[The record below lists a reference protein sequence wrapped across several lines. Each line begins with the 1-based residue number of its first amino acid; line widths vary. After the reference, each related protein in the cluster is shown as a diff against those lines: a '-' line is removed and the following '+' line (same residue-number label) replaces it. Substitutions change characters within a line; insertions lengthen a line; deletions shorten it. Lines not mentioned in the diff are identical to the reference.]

1 MNFLTDML
9 RNVLVL
15 MLALAGLAMAFVL
28 MVSTAIALGVM
39 YLVARVRGKPFAPA
53 AFWQARRNGMQWGFV
68 RPGAA
73 ARQPGTHEA
82 SAQQQSSSAQPQPL
96 RQRYRDLGVTD
107 VEARDL
113 S

>member
-1 MNFLTDML
+1 MNFLTDLL

-39 YLVARVRGKPFAPA
+39 YVVARVRGKPFAPA
-53 AFWQARRNGMQWGFV
+53 AFWQARRNGMQWGFA

-73 ARQPGTHEA
+73 PRHPEEHDA
-82 SAQQQSSSAQPQPL
+82 SAQQPSAARPQPL

-107 VEARDL
+107 VEARDV

>member
-1 MNFLTDML
+1 MNSLTNLL

-39 YLVARVRGKPFAPA
+39 YVVARVRGKPFAPA

-73 ARQPGTHEA
+73 SRQPGNHEA
-82 SAQQQSSSAQPQPL
+82 SAQQQPASQPQPL

>member
-1 MNFLTDML
+1 MNFLSNLL

-39 YLVARVRGKPFAPA
+39 YVVARVRGKPFAPA
-53 AFWQARRNGMQWGFV
+53 VFWQARRNGMQWGFS

-73 ARQPGTHEA
+73 PRQSGGHDA
-82 SAQQQSSSAQPQPL
+82 SAQQQPAANPQPL
-96 RQRYRDLGVTD
+96 GQRYRDLGVTD
-107 VEARDL
+107 VEARDI

>member
-1 MNFLTDML
+1 
-9 RNVLVL
+9 
-15 MLALAGLAMAFVL
+15 
-28 MVSTAIALGVM
+28 M
-39 YLVARVRGKPFAPA
+39 YVVARVRGKPFAPA

-73 ARQPGTHEA
+73 PSPGHASDA
-82 SAQQQSSSAQPQPL
+82 SAQQPAAASPRPL

-107 VEARDL
+107 VEARDI

>member
-1 MNFLTDML
+1 MKFLSDLL

-39 YLVARVRGKPFAPA
+39 YVVARVRGKPFAPA

-73 ARQPGTHEA
+73 GAPGAAPDA
-82 SAQQQSSSAQPQPL
+82 SAQQQAAAPSRPL
-96 RQRYRDLGVTD
+96 RQRYRDLSVTD
-107 VEARDL
+107 VEARDI